1 MAPPAK
7 CRRGEHTLAPFPPP
21 LDDGV
26 VGDGDDDEEST
37 AYYSKLSK

>member
-7 CRRGEHTLAPFPPP
+7 CRRGEHTLAPFPPL

-26 VGDGDDDEEST
+26 VGDGDDEEST
-37 AYYSKLSK
+37 AYCSKLSK